1 MPRNELASLMS
12 DFRIFN
18 LFNVS
23 KKNTMNRKMSN
34 ESHEKGKYSKN
45 VNVRCNKLL
54 LNFYRSE
61 NRILKNRWSQKK
73 NYTFYQSI

>member
-1 MPRNELASLMS
+1 MRRNELASLMS
-12 DFRIFN
+12 DFRSKFLIC
-18 LFNVS
+18 LMS
-23 KKNTMNRKMSN
+23 QKKNAINRKMSN

-54 LNFYRSE
+54 LNFYHSE

-73 NYTFYQSI
+73 NI